1 MLKNSKQNNE
11 NTQKIQRKKELKMY
25 SSNSITTLKYSE
37 KSKKISKNLEKK
49 NSTKQKKTIKKQG

>member
-25 SSNSITTLKYSE
+25 SSNSITTLK
-37 KSKKISKNLEKK
+37 N
-49 NSTKQKKTIKKQG
+49 